1 MIFARRASSTQIPK
15 PKEARSVFQLDS
27 LSMAAFGAGG
37 RTQVCMANLERS
49 IRWSADG
56 PYLVG
61 SSSYVNLSQLGETKD
76 VDLCAYLEYDR
87 IEATAIKAIE
97 SLFCASERSHTS
109 GSSSASRPHSAP
121 ATTFLPERLARFVGA
136 ASAIADE
143 AEAPSFDGMPEYSSH
158 MFDNGVEAC

>member
-1 MIFARRASSTQIPK
+1 
-15 PKEARSVFQLDS
+15 
-27 LSMAAFGAGG
+27 MAGAGE
-37 RTQVCMANLERS
+37 RTHVRMANLERS

-61 SSSYVNLSQLGETKD
+61 SSSYANLSQLGETKD

-87 IEATAIKAIE
+87 IESTAIKAIE

-109 GSSSASRPHSAP
+109 GSTANRPHSAP

-143 AEAPSFDGMPEYSSH
+143 AVEAPSFDGMPEYSSH

>member
-1 MIFARRASSTQIPK
+1 
-15 PKEARSVFQLDS
+15 
-27 LSMAAFGAGG
+27 MAAFGAGG

-76 VDLCAYLEYDR
+76 VDLCAYLEYAR